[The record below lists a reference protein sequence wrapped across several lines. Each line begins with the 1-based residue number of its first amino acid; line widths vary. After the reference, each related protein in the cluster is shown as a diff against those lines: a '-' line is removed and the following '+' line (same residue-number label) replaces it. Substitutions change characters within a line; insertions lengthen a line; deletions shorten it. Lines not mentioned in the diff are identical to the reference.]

1 MSFFGSI
8 NFCQILSTMS
18 ESTVLDTGK
27 GKAKAIGTHKLSR
40 SIQYSILDLTD
51 DEQTSE
57 DSDSESKSDS
67 SISGSDL
74 ESDSESSDDGEEKRI
89 KAYVASIFEEKN
101 KQKAVETIQST
112 GEEDVITLPDET
124 LP

>member
-1 MSFFGSI
+1 MSYFGSV
-8 NFCQILSTMS
+8 NLCPQYVNRSRYRK
-18 ESTVLDTGK
+18 GK
-27 GKAKAIGTHKLSR
+27 GNRYNYKISR

-51 DEQTSE
+51 DEE
-57 DSDSESKSDS
+57 DSDSESESDS
-67 SISGSDL
+67 SIS
-74 ESDSESSDDGEEKRI
+74 DSESSNDDGEVERI

-101 KQKAVETIQST
+101 KQRAVETIQPT